1 MRSILGECTGKVR
14 STPTPNDCLRT
25 VKVSRSAAALALDDD
40 ALEDLGAAPGALD
53 YLEVHAHAIAGLE
66 DRDAAQLSALDAVDD
81 T

>member
-25 VKVSRSAAALALDDD
+25 VNVSRSPLPWRLMTTPSKTWVRRLRALHH
-40 ALEDLGAAPGALD
+40 
-53 YLEVHAHAIAGLE
+53 LEVHSHAVAGLE

>member
-14 STPTPNDCLRT
+14 STPTPKDCLRT
-25 VKVSRSAAALALDDD
+25 VNVSRSAAALALDHD
-40 ALEDLGAAPGALD
+40 ALEDLGAAAGALHH
-53 YLEVHAHAIAGLE
+53 LEVHAHAVAGLE